1 MALVKGNKHFEYVS
15 KTWDF
20 KILLCIGSYGSGKSH
35 EMFTK
40 VAIKAAMEKRKI
52 LVVRKEYNTLKESC
66 FADLEDAIER
76 IGQTRRFKTTVSPLH
91 IQNKSNKSR
100 VIFRGLDK
108 VRKIKSIKDIDLIVV
123 EEADEIS
130 IEELKELIKRLR
142 TNRVSTHMILMCNPV
157 SRRSSIYKYFFK
169 DLGFDEEEL
178 YEKKLLAKETIIRD
192 ELTGEEELYRILIH
206 HSTYK
211 DNKFL
216 PLSFRHELESEKDPR
231 LRRIGTEGKF
241 GADGELVLYNAVF
254 ESNVYERYVKGKIS
268 SNMKFVGLDW
278 GFVTS
283 YNALIRCAINEKE
296 NELYLYWEYYRKDR
310 TNSQIQHDIE
320 EFKKTRERIRADN
333 AEPKTIREFKNA
345 GFNIVGADKGPG
357 SVKEGIR
364 KLRSFKR
371 IVIDKE
377 NCKNTKSEAED
388 LCFEK
393 DMDGEIIED
402 QFTIDPHAWDA
413 VRYAIENYKVKS
425 TKAKIHDLK
434 DYYA

>member
-1 MALVKGNKHFEYVS
+1 MIVEVNKAFKYVS
-15 KTWDF
+15 QTWDF

-40 VAIKAAMEKRKI
+40 VAIKAAIEKRKI

-76 IGQTRRFKTTVSPLH
+76 IGQNKKFKTTVSPLH
-91 IQNKSNKSR
+91 ILNKKNKSR

-108 VRKIKSIKDIDLIVV
+108 VRKIKSIKDIDLIIV

-142 TNRVSTHMILMCNPV
+142 TNKVKTHMILMCNPV

-169 DLGFDEEEL
+169 DLGFNEEEL
-178 YEKKLLAKETIIRD
+178 YEKKLLVKETLIKDDI
-192 ELTGEEELYRILIH
+192 TGEEELYRILVH

-211 DNKFL
+211 DNNFL
-216 PLSFRHELESEKDPR
+216 PLSFKHELETEKDPR

-254 ESNVYERYVKGKIS
+254 EKNVFERYVNGKIS

-283 YNALIRCAINEKE
+283 YNALIRCAINEE
-296 NELYLYWEYYRKDR
+296 ANELYIYWEYYKKDR
-310 TNSQIQHDIE
+310 TNSQIQQDIE
-320 EFKKTRERIRADN
+320 EFKTTREKIRADN
-333 AEPKTIREFKNA
+333 AEPKTIREFKNE
-345 GFNIVGADKGPG
+345 GFNIIGADKGPG
-357 SVKEGIR
+357 SVKEGVR

-371 IVIDKE
+371 IIIDSE
-377 NCKNTKSEAED
+377 RCRNAKNEAED
-388 LCFEK
+388 WCFEK

-402 QFTIDPHAWDA
+402 EFTIDPHAWDA
-413 VRYAIENYKVKS
+413 VRYAIENYKVKT
-425 TKAKIHDLK
+425 TKAKIQNIK
-434 DYYA
+434 NYYV